1 MRYNMINHIPLWT
14 KHGISHVIPSLIQ
27 SNSILYL
34 ANQTL
39 YLKMNWLWN
48 GWMGKSVVHLSI
60 VSLLIEGRKVEVYLK
75 KKKCIWEYR
84 YSSYFSFSFFSS
96 LFIYNQYVSILF
108 CD

>member
-75 KKKCIWEYR
+75 KKKMYLRI
-84 YSSYFSFSFFSS
+84 
-96 LFIYNQYVSILF
+96 
-108 CD
+108 